1 MRLRCRCGS
10 KDIDGGSKQ
19 PHRDRTTPQR
29 RR

>member
-10 KDIDGGSKQ
+10 KDIDGSKQ
-19 PHRDRTTPQR
+19 PHRDRTAPQR

>member
-10 KDIDGGSKQ
+10 IKDIDSSKQ
-19 PHRDRTTPQR
+19 PHRDRTAPQR